1 MKGVNRVVS
10 ANDSCDGARANSI
23 CRRAPARPWNRLR
36 EDVRGAAP
44 TGPGPGPCGHTISH
58 GARQLEAA
66 APPPAAQ
73 PSLCD
78 GGERAATERPT
89 DRLPPSCCQP
99 APGARLP
106 SSGRAYRAPPVRRHA
121 PCARRPARGLAG
133 RTRKILA
140 RLGPANSEPELGAG
154 APLRIR
160 PSPLRNECPS
170 LMSAAPVLRVCA
182 GPDPLHTGLPG
193 LPAPAPARIVSR
205 GGENRT
211 GLRLRRG
218 SGSAAAH
225 AADGLPESGP
235 APAAPVSVPPPSLST
250 RVQRACRRVLRCWG
264 LGWPLSPRVPSRPLP
279 TRIQSSAHRAAS
291 RAARG
296 RRGGSTMQAPVSHRL
311 HGRTQR
317 PPCRGIG
324 GCRIRRRRGWPSA
337 PVPDVPCVK

>member
-1 MKGVNRVVS
+1 M
-10 ANDSCDGARANSI
+10 
-23 CRRAPARPWNRLR
+23 P
-36 EDVRGAAP
+36 
-44 TGPGPGPCGHTISH
+44 
-58 GARQLEAA
+58 
-66 APPPAAQ
+66 
-73 PSLCD
+73 
-78 GGERAATERPT
+78 
-89 DRLPPSCCQP
+89 
-99 APGARLP
+99 
-106 SSGRAYRAPPVRRHA
+106 
-121 PCARRPARGLAG
+121 
-133 RTRKILA
+133 
-140 RLGPANSEPELGAG
+140 
-154 APLRIR
+154 
-160 PSPLRNECPS
+160 
-170 LMSAAPVLRVCA
+170 AAPVLRVCA

-311 HGRTQR
+311 HGCTQR

-324 GCRIRRRRGWPSA
+324 AVPGNRLGPDRRHVGGAGQARRPPTCRGNNRNFPIEILLS
-337 PVPDVPCVK
+337 KSSS

>member
-44 TGPGPGPCGHTISH
+44 TGPGPGPCGHTISQ

-73 PSLCD
+73 PSLRD
-78 GGERAATERPT
+78 AGERAATDRPT

-154 APLRIR
+154 APLLIR
-160 PSPLRNECPS
+160 PSPLQKRPI
-170 LMSAAPVLRVCA
+170 LMPAAPDLRVCA
-182 GPDPLHTGLPG
+182 GPGLLPAGLPG
-193 LPAPAPARIVSR
+193 LPAPAPARVEPEPKAARRVATQARPCRGLAAARPSGVSS
-205 GGENRT
+205 
-211 GLRLRRG
+211 RLARRRG
-218 SGSAAAH
+218 SDGPGPHTACAGAAAPRRRTPQT
-225 AADGLPESGP
+225 GCRS
-235 APAAPVSVPPPSLST
+235 
-250 RVQRACRRVLRCWG
+250 RA
-264 LGWPLSPRVPSRPLP
+264 SPRLPRCPSRPP
-279 TRIQSSAHRAAS
+279 AYPPASS
-291 RAARG
+291 G
-296 RRGGSTMQAPVSHRL
+296 R
-311 HGRTQR
+311 
-317 PPCRGIG
+317 
-324 GCRIRRRRGWPSA
+324 
-337 PVPDVPCVK
+337 